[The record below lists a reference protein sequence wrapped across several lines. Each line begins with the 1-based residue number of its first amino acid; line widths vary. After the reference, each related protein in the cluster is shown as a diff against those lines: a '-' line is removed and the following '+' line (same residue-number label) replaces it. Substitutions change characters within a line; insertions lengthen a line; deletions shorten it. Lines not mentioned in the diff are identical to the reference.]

1 VLQRAMQKRA
11 HPAGG
16 RLELRNAE
24 ADRVERWVAEGA
36 YQAAVVMQLDGPDPC
51 WTCRWASVDEGL
63 ARAADAG
70 DEAAVSALEARLRDD
85 ALLLPLW
92 RPVTVVAWRDGLG
105 GVRPNGYAPSA
116 AWNAEE
122 WWRVR

>member
-1 VLQRAMQKRA
+1 
-11 HPAGG
+11 
-16 RLELRNAE
+16 
-24 ADRVERWVAEGA
+24 VAEGA